1 MFDEDRDEWAQARSE
16 LLELV
21 GEDGYAAA
29 RRTTINAHY
38 TDPAI
43 VAVIWQTVR
52 ELGFD
57 GGRVLEP
64 GCGIG
69 TFIGLAPADAAMTGV
84 ELDPATARLAQALY
98 PHASVRTASFA
109 DVRLPDGHFDLTV
122 GNVPFADVRLHD
134 PQHNPGRHSIHNH
147 FILKSL
153 ALTRP
158 GGLVAVLTSRFTL
171 DAANPAA
178 RREMSQLAD
187 LVGAIRLPSGSHRR
201 TAGTDA
207 VMDLLVLRRRGTGE
221 PATDPSWESTRA
233 VDVDGEQI
241 RINAWLADR
250 REMILGHL
258 AAGRG
263 MYASDTLLV
272 RPDGP
277 LEQLAERLQ
286 HAGGTLVAAARA
298 NGLTATERD
307 VSLVDGA
314 GPEAVALAPPGEWDG
329 HIVARPDGTFATIA
343 LGALEPLSVPS
354 TQARELG
361 SLLDLRDRAR
371 GLLAAEAASLQDTPD
386 LAVLRDGLRA
396 AYSTYVER
404 YGPVNR
410 YTLRRTGRVDAD
422 GGEERMAR
430 ITPPAVRLLCKHD
443 PFGPL
448 VRALENF
455 DDTSQTAAPAAL
467 LTERVVAPR
476 APRLGADTPQDAL
489 AICLDTHAHVDL
501 AEIARLLGTS
511 ESEAREQLGELVY
524 HDPATDRLLTAAD
537 YLSGD
542 VRVKLEQARAAAARD
557 TSLQLNVAALERVL
571 PPDLGPEEITPRLG
585 AAWIDADTHRRF
597 LSEVLEDPDVVVEH
611 PGAAIWAVKGRAY
624 TVKAASEWGT
634 GRMDALQ
641 VAKAVMEQRPIRVTD
656 EIDVGDRTKRVLNAT
671 ETAAAQEKADAL
683 QQRFGEW
690 CWEDPERA
698 ARLARHYNERFNSLV
713 LRDYS
718 TAGEQLALPG
728 IARTFAPRAHQRAAV
743 ARILAEPAVGLFHEV
758 GAGKTAE
765 MVIGAMELR
774 RLGLVSKPA
783 VVVPNHMLEQ
793 FAREWLQIYPQARV
807 LAASGDDLAGERRRQ
822 FVARVAANDWDAV
835 IMTRSAFSRL
845 PVSTDTEAAYERQQ
859 VGQLREMLE
868 RAKGD
873 RGLTVKVIEK
883 QIARREQKLKTVLDA
898 PRDPGVTFEETG
910 VDYLLIDEAHEF
922 KNLQTD
928 ANIRDAAI
936 TGSKRASDL
945 HMKLEY
951 LRSRHGARIAT
962 LATATP
968 IANSITEAHVMSRYL
983 RPDLLARA
991 GVEDFD
997 SWAAT
1002 FGQTVTEIEIAP
1014 TGGGD
1019 YRLHTRFAR
1028 FQNVPEMLRLWAVFA
1043 DVKTAEDLGLPVPQ
1057 LAERPDG
1064 QRAPIAQLI
1073 AASPELTGYVQ
1084 QLSERAEKVRGR
1096 TVDPSED
1103 NMLKITGDGRKA
1115 ALDMHLVT
1123 GQPASAPGKLQ
1134 AAAENIARLY
1144 HATREREY
1152 LDPLTGRASS
1162 TPGALQ
1168 IVFCD
1173 LSTPGGE
1180 GWNAYDQLRDE
1191 LADRGVPA
1199 GRVRYIHDARDDVEK
1214 ARLFAACRA
1223 GHVSVILG
1231 STQKMGVGTN
1241 IQPRAIAL
1249 HHVDVPWRPADI
1261 AQRDGRIKRQGNQN
1275 PTVGI
1280 YRYVTEGSFDTYM
1293 WQTVERKA
1301 RFINQLMRGRLD
1313 VREIEDL
1320 GEDVIGFAELKAIAS
1335 GDPLILEK
1343 AKIDAEV
1350 ERLGRVQRAWQRGH
1364 HALRSTI
1371 TAGEKRVDVREQ
1383 QLAAVNQALPWVRD
1397 TRGDLFSMSI
1407 DGHSYTHRTDAASAL
1422 AANLRTVARGP
1433 ARPVAQ
1439 LAGLQVDAELRGD
1452 HASGESYLHLT
1463 LHGLP
1468 VQPATLKRSQLAD
1481 AGLSLI
1487 RQLEHRVNTLPELAG
1502 RLASERE
1509 DAMRETAAAR
1519 DQLGRPF
1526 KYAEQLADARHHQQ
1540 RLDEQLAGRHHDQQN
1555 AEHAAAVADADTA
1568 ASIALAHRAHPQPP
1582 TPTAQPTPV
1591 PAAPTHR
1598 REPPPAGQRDLKP
1611 ETAESLRLLRATQ
1624 AKPIEEALRSPA
1636 AANPPA
1642 AKRARPPSR
1651 SSRPRR

>member
-1 MFDEDRDEWAQARSE
+1 VPGVFDEHRDEWAQARSE
-16 LLELV
+16 LLELA

-43 VAVIWQTVR
+43 VSVIWQTVR

-69 TFIGLAPADAAMTGV
+69 TFIGLAPADAELTGV

-98 PHASVRTASFA
+98 PHASVRNESFA
-109 DVRLPDGHFDLTV
+109 DTRLPDGHFDLTV

-153 ALTRP
+153 GLTRP

-171 DAANPAA
+171 DAGNPAA

-207 VMDLLVLRRRGTGE
+207 VMDLVILRRRGAGGE
-221 PATDPSWESTRA
+221 PASDPGWESTRA

-241 RINAWLADR
+241 RINAWLAER
-250 REMILGHL
+250 PEMILGHL

-272 RPDGP
+272 RCDVP
-277 LEQLAERLQ
+277 LAQLAERLRD
-286 HAGGTLVAAARA
+286 AAGTLVAGARA
-298 NGLTATERD
+298 RGLTAAARD
-307 VSLVDGA
+307 TSLVDGA
-314 GPEAVALAPPGEWDG
+314 GREEVVALAPPGEWDG
-329 HIVARPDGTFATIA
+329 HIVARADGTFATVA
-343 LGALEPLSVPS
+343 HGAQEPLSVPA
-354 TQARELG
+354 TQAGELR
-361 SLLDLRDRAR
+361 SLLELRDRAR
-371 GLLAAEAASLQDTPD
+371 GLLAAEAASLQDTPE
-386 LAVLRDGLRA
+386 LAVLRDGLRG
-396 AYSTYVER
+396 AYSAYVQR
-404 YGPVNR
+404 YGALNR
-410 YTLRRTGRVDAD
+410 YTLRRTGRVDEDD
-422 GGEERMAR
+422 GEQRMAR

-455 DDTSQTAAPAAL
+455 DDSTQTASPATL

-489 AICLDTHAHVDL
+489 AICLDTHARV
-501 AEIARLLGTS
+501 EIEEVARLLGTTPQD
-511 ESEAREQLGELVY
+511 AREQLGELVY
-524 HDPATDRLLTAAD
+524 HDPAAAQLVSAAE

-542 VRVKLEQARAAAARD
+542 VRVKLDQARAAAARD
-557 TSLQLNVAALERVL
+557 TSLQGNVAALERVL
-571 PPDLGPEEITPRLG
+571 PPDLGPEEIAPRLG
-585 AAWIDADTHRRF
+585 AAWIDADTHRQF
-597 LSEVLEDPDVVVEH
+597 LSELLEDPNVVVEH
-611 PGAAIWAVKGRAY
+611 PGAAIWAVKGRTY

-634 GRMDALQ
+634 GRIDALTI
-641 VAKAVMEQRPIRVTD
+641 AKAVMEQRPVRVTD

-690 CWEDPERA
+690 CWEDPERT
-698 ARLARHYNERFNSLV
+698 ARLTAEYNTRFNSLV
-713 LRDYS
+713 IRDYR
-718 TAGEQLALPG
+718 TAGEHLALPG
-728 IARTFAPRAHQRAAV
+728 IARTFTPLPHQRAAV
-743 ARILAEPAVGLFHEV
+743 ARIVAEPAVGLFHEV
-758 GAGKTAE
+758 GAGKTAT
-765 MVIGAMELR
+765 IAIAASELK
-774 RLGLVSKPA
+774 RLGLVNKPA

-793 FAREWLQIYPQARV
+793 FSREWLQIFPQSRV
-807 LAASGDDLAGERRRQ
+807 LAASGEDLAGDRRRQ

-845 PVSTDTEAAYERQQ
+845 PVSTDTEAGYERQQ
-859 VGQLREMLE
+859 VAQLREMLD

-873 RGLTVKVIEK
+873 RGLTVKLIEK
-883 QIARREQKLKTVLDA
+883 QIARREQDLKAKLDA
-898 PRDPGVTFEETG
+898 PRDPGISFESTG
-910 VDYLLIDEAHEF
+910 LDYVLCDEAHDF
-922 KNLQTD
+922 KNLKTD
-928 ANIRDAAI
+928 SNIRDASI
-936 TGSKRASDL
+936 TGSKRAQDL

-1002 FGQTVTEIEIAP
+1002 FGQTVTEIEVDPARS
-1014 TGGGD
+1014 GD
-1019 YRLHTRFAR
+1019 YRMHTRFAR
-1028 FQNVPEMLRLWAVFA
+1028 FTNVPEMLRSTWHGFA
-1043 DVKTAEDLGLPVPQ
+1043 DVKTAEDLRLPVPE
-1057 LAERPDG
+1057 LAQRPDG

-1084 QLSERAEKVRGR
+1084 QLGERAEKVRGR
-1096 TVDPSED
+1096 SVDPSED

-1115 ALDMHLVT
+1115 ALDMQLVT

-1144 HATREREY
+1144 HATRAREY
-1152 LDPLTGRASS
+1152 LDPVTGRPSS

-1191 LADRGVPA
+1191 LVDRGVPA
-1199 GRVRYIHDARDDVEK
+1199 DRVRYIHQARDDLEK

-1223 GHVSVILG
+1223 GHVNVILG
-1231 STQKMGVGTN
+1231 STQKMGIGTN
-1241 IQPRAIAL
+1241 IQARAIAL
-1249 HHVDVPWRPADI
+1249 HHLDAPWRPADI
-1261 AQRDGRIKRQGNQN
+1261 AQRDGRIRRQGNQN
-1275 PTVGI
+1275 SQVGV

-1293 WQTVERKA
+1293 WQTLERKA
-1301 RFINQLMRGRLD
+1301 RFINQVMRGRLD

-1320 GEDVIGFAELKAIAS
+1320 GDDVIGFAELKAIAS

-1343 AKIDAEV
+1343 AKIDAEA
-1350 ERLGRVQRAWQRGH
+1350 ERLNRVQRAWQRGH

-1371 TAGEKRVDVREQ
+1371 TAGQERAGVRERQ
-1383 QLAAVNQALPWVRD
+1383 IAAVNQALPRVRD
-1397 TRGDLFSMSI
+1397 TRGDLFTI
-1407 DGHSYTHRTDAASAL
+1407 TINDHAYTHRTDAASAL
-1422 AANLRTVARGP
+1422 ATRLRTVARGP

-1439 LAGLQVDAELRGD
+1439 LAGLQVDGELLGD
-1452 HASGESYLHLT
+1452 QTGEQYLHLT
-1463 LHGLP
+1463 LYGLP
-1468 VQPATLKRSQLAD
+1468 AQPATLKRSQLAD

-1487 RQLEHRVNTLPELAG
+1487 RQLEHRVQTLPDLAA
-1502 RLASERE
+1502 RLDHERIE
-1509 DAMRETAAAR
+1509 ALRETAAAR
-1519 DQLGRPF
+1519 DQLARPF
-1526 KYAEQLADARHHQQ
+1526 KYADQLADARRQQ
-1540 RLDEQLAGRHHDQQN
+1540 ERIGEQIAERHHEHQD
-1555 AEHAAAVADADTA
+1555 AERTAAIAGVDADADTA
-1568 ASIALAHRAHPQPP
+1568 NPIAPA
-1582 TPTAQPTPV
+1582 AQPTPALAAHGEP
-1591 PAAPTHR
+1591 PAA
-1598 REPPPAGQRDLKP
+1598 GDRDLEP

-1636 AANPPA
+1636 AANPA
-1642 AKRARPPSR
+1642 ARNLTHAPPR